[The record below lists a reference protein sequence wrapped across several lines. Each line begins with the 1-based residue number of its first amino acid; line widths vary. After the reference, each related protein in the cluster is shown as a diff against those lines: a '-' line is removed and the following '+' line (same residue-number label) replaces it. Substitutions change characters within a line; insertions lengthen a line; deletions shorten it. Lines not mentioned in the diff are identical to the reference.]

1 MSSLWSVDRCGIRSL
16 SYNYAPAQL
25 TTIGRAEGGRTE
37 RVRGGGGEGGEKAR
51 QGRKCKDPSPRRL
64 AVSGVVI
71 AITHFGRVGRC
82 CCGVSPIKR
91 QHGVAYTTLRFAY
104 SLDHHSG
111 AETPGAKFFT
121 FFLSLVYPTV
131 YVAFW
136 SLPG

>member
-37 RVRGGGGEGGEKAR
+37 RVRGGGEKAR

-82 CCGVSPIKR
+82 CCSVSLIKR
-91 QHGVAYTTLRFAY
+91 QNGVAYTTLRFAY

-121 FFLSLVYPTV
+121 FFSLSLS
-131 YVAFW
+131 FLL
-136 SLPG
+136 SFFF